1 MNENVNVR
9 KIYSTIERMN
19 GWKSSIEI
27 IIIPLKERMAT
38 AFLEIKIPLRREL
51 L

>member
-9 KIYSTIERMN
+9 KIYSTVERMN

-27 IIIPLKERMAT
+27 IIILLNERMAT
-38 AFLEIKIPLRREL
+38 GFLEIKIPLWGEL